1 MKVWM
6 LNNDFVNYICVV
18 GSPLKNESS
27 YFINHKC
34 MGPGSDFQGFPP
46 NPEQC
51 WAVRAEVTFPSCWNG
66 QSDSSDHNSHMAYPG
81 ANGEWESGPC
91 PITHPFRLP
100 TLFFEVS
107 TIYKANSVKIIYIE
121 KIAHLIKFE

>member
-1 MKVWM
+1 
-6 LNNDFVNYICVV
+6 
-18 GSPLKNESS
+18 
-27 YFINHKC
+27 

-46 NPEQC
+46 NPEHC

-66 QSDSSDHNSHMAYPG
+66 KSDSHDHNSHMAYPG

-91 PITHPFRLP
+91 PRTHPFRLP

-107 TIYKANSVKIIYIE
+107 TILKVDSVKIIQI
-121 KIAHLIKFE
+121 